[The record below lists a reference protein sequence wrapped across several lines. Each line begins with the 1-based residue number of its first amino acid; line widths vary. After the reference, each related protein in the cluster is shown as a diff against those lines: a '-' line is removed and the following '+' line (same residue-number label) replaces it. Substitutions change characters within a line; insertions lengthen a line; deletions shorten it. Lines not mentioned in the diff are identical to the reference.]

1 VRESVTILSERDNR
15 YKLTVVGEGTRIC
28 LRLAVYQKS
37 VLGNGLRVITGPM
50 PHTRAVCINIFIGA
64 GSRYEREEE
73 AGTSHFIE
81 HLCFKGTQ
89 RHATAKEIAEAIEG
103 VGGLLNGGTDKEF
116 TVYWCKVARPHF
128 PLALDLTVDILRN
141 SRFDAEDMER
151 ERGVIIE
158 ELNESMDSPQ
168 HRVNL
173 LIDEVV
179 WPAQPLGRDIAGS
192 KETVSA
198 LSREMLLGYLSRRY
212 VPNNTVVSVAGDI
225 SHEEVLS
232 RMSEVLD
239 EWAVATLHPPSPA
252 EDRQEE
258 PHLRIEPRDTEQ
270 AHLCL
275 AVRGLSI
282 AHPDRFNLDILNVIL
297 GEGMSSRLYL
307 EIRERR
313 GLAYDIHSYVDHF
326 LDSGAVTI
334 YAGVDP
340 KRVAD
345 TIAVILEE
353 LVRLKD
359 EVPALELAKAKELT
373 KGRLLLRMEDTR
385 SVAGWM
391 GAQELL
397 TGQIRTV
404 DEVAS
409 IIDAITPQD
418 LKRVAAQLLLTE
430 KLNLAIVG
438 PVNGEDSLNNLLKL

>member
-1 VRESVTILSERDNR
+1 M
-15 YKLTVVGEGTRIC
+15 
-28 LRLAVYQKS
+28 YQKS
-37 VLGNGLRVITGPM
+37 VLDNRLRVITGAM

-116 TVYWCKVARPHF
+116 TVYWCKVARTHF

-141 SRFDAEDMER
+141 SRFDAQDMER

-168 HRVNL
+168 HRVSL

-198 LSREMLLGYLSRRY
+198 LSREMLLGYLGRQY

-239 EWAVATLHPPSPA
+239 EWAVATLRPPSPA

-258 PHLRIEPRDTEQ
+258 PRLRIERRDTEQ

-340 KRVAD
+340 KRVTD

-353 LVRLKD
+353 LARLKD
-359 EVPALELAKAKELT
+359 EVPARELTKAKELT

-391 GAQELL
+391 GGQELL

-418 LKRVAAQLLLTE
+418 LKRVAAQLLLTK

-438 PVNGEDSLNNLLKL
+438 PVNGEDRLFRSLRL